1 MLRIAA
7 KHLDTAETTRSA
19 TMPERSTNVELRC
32 LAKRIAAG
40 LSAARYRAA
49 AAQSRSRRRGVSPNA
64 ATEKEIGMSAGT
76 DKERVNELTAR
87 TVSYQSKVPADWL
100 EGVNAGRAEKD
111 HRR

>member
-49 AAQSRSRRRGVSPNA
+49 AAQSRWSFAKRGNR
-64 ATEKEIGMSAGT
+64 EKEIGMSAGT